1 MSHHCE
7 FYLEGFICES
17 PDVLQCF
24 ISGAL
29 CLMNL
34 QVLGLVRAIRKGL
47 IKFDKP
53 KEEPRFYMLWGD
65 DASSS
70 EKTGHLSYIPAPKPN
85 LPGVVMVFL
94 LIFLNFNI
102 AWMNEASSTLLC
114 F

>member
-17 PDVLQCF
+17 PDVVQCF
-24 ISGAL
+24 ISGSL

-85 LPGVVMVFL
+85 LPGV
-94 LIFLNFNI
+94 
-102 AWMNEASSTLLC
+102 AW
-114 F
+114 FFY

>member
-102 AWMNEASSTLLC
+102 A
-114 F
+114 